1 MERAGG
7 GRVSA
12 TGGDHS
18 HRTCPSARRLSR
30 QRHGPTRPIRRRRV
44 AAPLHPDRY
53 RLGRRDDVCR
63 VRERLDHRIVR
74 RPEMRRFRS
83 TLEAAAR
90 DPAAL
95 PALQQLTSR
104 LSREW
109 M

>member
-1 MERAGG
+1 LQRAHHL
-7 GRVSA
+7 RVF
-12 TGGDHS
+12 
-18 HRTCPSARRLSR
+18 
-30 QRHGPTRPIRRRRV
+30 
-44 AAPLHPDRY
+44 
-53 RLGRRDDVCR
+53 
-63 VRERLDHRIVR
+63 HRIVR

>member
-1 MERAGG
+1 VPSVRLKHARLQRAHHL
-7 GRVSA
+7 RVF
-12 TGGDHS
+12 
-18 HRTCPSARRLSR
+18 
-30 QRHGPTRPIRRRRV
+30 
-44 AAPLHPDRY
+44 
-53 RLGRRDDVCR
+53 
-63 VRERLDHRIVR
+63 HRIVR